1 MYCKQGKAAHQEVLL
16 ALRNRPE
23 KQPTIGCLATLRRWV
38 FVGLLMLP
46 MAVSASLN
54 VVAREESGQPSL
66 SFTLDIPVGELLQTY
81 LSPDGRQLAVVLDSE
96 ADIQEWRALAAM
108 LVDADPLITGFS
120 TEGLRGGPGIV
131 LELSRPVTIADERIA
146 VLDAMTAQWSVK
158 LAVVSA
164 SAVPGQIADAP
175 ADLTPTAGREDAL
188 AGIEARQRGG
198 VTELTLLGRRN
209 LIAEVVFEQSPDQLV
224 ILFPSG
230 QQLGL
235 ADALPFVWPE
245 RLGEPVLRRR
255 PNGAE
260 ALIFDT
266 DGPLDLV
273 GATSELDSGQLLSR
287 TRLLFGAD
295 LAPRDGQFAPPTA
308 ISIVPGE
315 GLGLRVEGDAAMPV
329 QSFLLADPP
338 RLVVDLLGV
347 SPTAAQ
353 AAVAELESQIDLGY
367 VAGLSLSQTRLGSAR
382 VRIDL
387 AGDYARGLAL
397 DTVPFIQRLSP
408 GQIDIALPES
418 SRLFEGFAGRSEPV
432 TLEAQGLRL
441 TLPDGFADESAPTL
455 GLGSTQLLDEFYG
468 DLDQPDPIG
477 EGERFSLRRALTDA
491 LARDPIYQ
499 AALAAARAE
508 REALPQAL
516 AGYRPQV
523 SLVGRGSVSEQNV
536 QESGT
541 INTGKTEVQAYSYS
555 LEVAQPIIRAPAL
568 REIEQA
574 RIALEQ
580 AEEAEQAA
588 RQALILRLAQ
598 SYLQVLKALDE
609 TELARAELEAIEA
622 QFALAEQRF
631 ERGLGTRN
639 ELNDARS
646 GLAIARARQ
655 IQRQNELDDAR
666 LALKEIVGVEVAA
679 LEGFRGDF
687 TPSLP
692 FPDNA
697 GPWIRAAEQQ
707 NPELRS
713 RLLANR
719 IAQLEV
725 ERQQAG
731 RLPTLDLSLS
741 AGRQADD
748 QTLFS
753 DDRQEIDTLQ
763 VALEMRMPLYSG
775 GRTTSLITQAQER
788 LTETLQR
795 AEGERRRIERAVRS
809 SFLGVVST
817 AELMEALQESLAA
830 EETRLQTRIEG
841 LESGVESQIEVLDA
855 YQQYFAVRR
864 DYSEVRLDYL
874 INRLSLQQAVGAL
887 DERDLDELDRLLDV
901 Y

>member
-1 MYCKQGKAAHQEVLL
+1 M
-16 ALRNRPE
+16 
-23 KQPTIGCLATLRRWV
+23 
-38 FVGLLMLP
+38 
-46 MAVSASLN
+46 
-54 VVAREESGQPSL
+54 
-66 SFTLDIPVGELLQTY
+66 
-81 LSPDGRQLAVVLDSE
+81 VLDVD
-96 ADIQEWRALAAM
+96 ADIAAWQGLARA
-108 LVDADPLITGFS
+108 LVDADPLITRAS
-120 TEGLRGGPGIV
+120 SEGLRGGPGIV
-131 LELSRPVTIADERIA
+131 FQLAKPVRLVEERIA
-146 VLDAMTAQWSVK
+146 IVDAQTAQWFVE
-158 LAVVSA
+158 LAVMPQSMVETADSPTAQSSA
-164 SAVPGQIADAP
+164 SQDN
-175 ADLTPTAGREDAL
+175 AL

-209 LIAEVVFEQSPDQLV
+209 LVAEVVFETAPDRLI
-224 ILFPSG
+224 ILFPPG

-235 ADALPFVWPE
+235 ADALPFVWPQ
-245 RLGEPVLRRR
+245 RLGEPVLRQQ
-255 PNGAE
+255 PNGSE
-260 ALIFDT
+260 ALIFET
-266 DGPLDLV
+266 EGPLDLV
-273 GATSELDSGQLLSR
+273 GATSELDSEQLLSR

-295 LAPRDGQFAPPTA
+295 LAPRDGQFQSPETV
-308 ISIVPGE
+308 SILPGE
-315 GLGLRVEGDAAMPV
+315 GLEVRVVGDSAMPV
-329 QSFLLADPP
+329 QTFLLADPP
-338 RLVVDLLGV
+338 QLVIDLLGV
-347 SPTAAQ
+347 SPKAAES
-353 AAVAELESQIDLGY
+353 AVVDFESRINLDY
-367 VAGLSLSQTRLGSAR
+367 VAGVALGETRLGSAR
-382 VRIDL
+382 LRVDL
-387 AGDYARGLAL
+387 AGEYAAGLAL
-397 DTVPFIQRLSP
+397 DTVPFIQRPEP
-408 GQIDIALPES
+408 GQIEIALPES

-441 TLPDGFADESAPTL
+441 TLPEGFADGDAPAL

-468 DLDQPDPIG
+468 DINQPDPIG

-491 LARDPIYQ
+491 LARDPTYQ

-508 REALPQAL
+508 RQALPQAL

-523 SLVGRGSVSEQNV
+523 SLVGRASASEQNV
-536 QESGT
+536 RESGT
-541 INTGKTEVQAYSYS
+541 INTGRTEVQAYSYA

-568 REIEQA
+568 SEIEQA

-580 AEEAEQAA
+580 AEQTERAA

-609 TELARAELEAIEA
+609 AELARAELEAIEA

-631 ERGLGTRN
+631 ERGLGTQN

-692 FPDNA
+692 FPDQPA
-697 GPWIRAAEQQ
+697 PWIRAAEAQ

-725 ERQQAG
+725 ERQKAA
-731 RLPTLDLSLS
+731 RLPTLDLNLS
-741 AGRQADD
+741 AGRQGDD

-753 DDRQEIDTLQ
+753 DQRQEIDTLQ
-763 VALEMRMPLYSG
+763 VGLEMRMPLYSG
-775 GRTTSLITQAQER
+775 GRTTSLITQSQER

-817 AELMEALQESLAA
+817 AELMAALQESLTA
-830 EETRLQTRIEG
+830 EETRLQTRVEG
-841 LESGVESQIEVLDA
+841 LESGVASQIEVLEA

-874 INRLSLQQAVGAL
+874 INRLSLQQAVGTL
-887 DERDLDELDRLLDV
+887 DERDLDELDRLLEV
-901 Y
+901 F